1 MRKIDKNY
9 DTLLSVRYKTWVD
22 ALEASSTKHP
32 LSRTYYDDVAMEL
45 YKCQQGVC
53 AYTERWICPSELFDS
68 TLWVDGKYRIDH
80 SAEYRR
86 VDHAGEMDHFDP
98 NLKNDKY
105 WLWSNLFMIDA
116 KINGIKSNEQP
127 LEFLKPDLEEYS
139 PEKYFDYDEENH
151 LFVPNTDIEDENT
164 RDDIQRMIDHVLF
177 LNHGVVRKDR
187 ENFINDIKLKQ
198 KYNTPYKVDRFFT
211 ALSWCLEYNAQ

>member
-9 DTLLSVRYKTWVD
+9 DTLLSTQYKTWVGNF
-22 ALEASSTKHP
+22 EENGSNHP

-53 AYTERWICPSELFDS
+53 AYTERYICPAELYES
-68 TLWVDGKYRIDH
+68 ARWVDGKYLNDD

-86 VDHAGEMDHFDP
+86 VDHAGEMDHYDP
-98 NLKNDKY
+98 QLKENQY

-116 KINGIKSNEQP
+116 TINSRKSNERP
-127 LEFLKPDLEEYS
+127 STFLKPDLADYA
-139 PEKYFDYDEENH
+139 PEKYFDYDEETH
-151 LFVPNTDIEDENT
+151 RFIPNTDIEDKNS
-164 RDDIQRMIDHVLF
+164 RDEIQRMIDNVLF

-198 KYNTPYKVDRFFT
+198 KYNTPYKIDRFFT
-211 ALSWCLEYNAQ
+211 AVRWCIDLE

>member
-9 DTLLSVRYKTWVD
+9 NTLLSTRYKTWVET
-22 ALEASSTKHP
+22 LEANGSQHP

-53 AYTERWICPSELFDS
+53 AYTERWICPQELYANDI
-68 TLWVDGKYRIDH
+68 WVDGKYLNDE
-80 SAEYRR
+80 SAEFQR

-98 NLKNDKY
+98 NLKKDKY

-127 LEFLKPDLEEYS
+127 SSFLKPDLDDYA
-139 PEKYFDYDEENH
+139 PEKYFDYDEVTH
-151 LFVPNTDIEDENT
+151 KFIPNTELPDKT
-164 RDDIQRMIDHVLF
+164 RAEIQIMIDNVLF
-177 LNHGVVRKDR
+177 LNHGVVKNDR
-187 ENFINDIKLKQ
+187 RDFINSVKFKQ
-198 KYNTPYKVDRFFT
+198 KYGMTPVIDRFFT
-211 ALSWCLEYNAQ
+211 AVRWCIKLQ